1 MEETKVQAFHDEL
14 TLLAD
19 KRGKTGGLGLGGGS
33 YSWSVS
39 NVTTQRTDG
48 LPNNPLYVNFVR
60 EGSFDTAK
68 SNHGDGRMIK
78 RNFDDCKEITENIS
92 SNGSRCSVVSEDV
105 SKRVKLTK
113 EQKKAAKLEAKRQAK
128 IAEKKA
134 ARLLE
139 KKAKKEIE
147 KLEQNAVDSHPKNQ
161 ANKIPVAQ
169 QCPSKLRM
177 EEPKKSKDKVVKK
190 SKKSKREKL
199 RIDDCEEVTKDSH
212 MMTSKRKEINETPN
226 SIIPRMK
233 KGKRIKEEDFDKVT
247 AEHQLKKKKKK
258 KD

>member
-1 MEETKVQAFHDEL
+1 MEENKVQAFHDEL

-39 NVTTQRTDG
+39 NVTTERTDG

-68 SNHGDGRMIK
+68 PNHGDGRMIK

-113 EQKKAAKLEAKRQAK
+113 EEKKAAKLEAKRQAK

-139 KKAKKEIE
+139 KKAKRQIE
-147 KLEQNAVDSHPKNQ
+147 KLEQNAADSDVKNQ
-161 ANKIPVAQ
+161 ANEILVAQ
-169 QCPSKLRM
+169 QCEK
-177 EEPKKSKDKVVKK
+177 PKKSKDKAVKKLKK
-190 SKKSKREKL
+190 SKKEKL
-199 RIDDCEEVTKDSH
+199 SNEDCEEGTKASH
-212 MMTSKRKEINETPN
+212 RMASKQKEINETPN
-226 SIIPRMK
+226 TIIPRMK
-233 KGKRIKEEDFDKVT
+233 KEKRIKEEDFEKV
-247 AEHQLKKKKKK
+247 EVGQQLKKKKKK
-258 KD
+258 KTKD